1 MHDQGTMFL
10 SAGGTVRSRVSLAS
24 VRREWKVGVVCWF
37 SSPVAS
43 HMAKPSEEAGI
54 LGVTGIMEDPEDVS
68 CNEA

>member
-1 MHDQGTMFL
+1 MFL
-10 SAGGTVRSRVSLAS
+10 SATDIVGSRVSLAS
-24 VRREWKVGVVCWF
+24 VRREWKVEVVCWS

-43 HMAKPSEEAGI
+43 HMAKPSEEVGI